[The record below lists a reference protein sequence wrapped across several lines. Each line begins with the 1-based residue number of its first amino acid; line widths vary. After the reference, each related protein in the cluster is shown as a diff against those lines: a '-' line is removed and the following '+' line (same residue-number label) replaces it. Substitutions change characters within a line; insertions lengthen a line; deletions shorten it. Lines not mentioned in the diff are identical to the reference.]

1 MSSLTQFNKSIHEFV
16 ADLKKMKV
24 LPNEIKKLETYIEVT
39 KINARLLIRNFQTFF
54 LRDLFVL
61 KVLQDDVN
69 FFINYV
75 PNEKELQNDKTALQ
89 LIQRIQHVVTV
100 MLQNNQ
106 MKEITNTFN
115 WLKILVFHAY
125 NDLGI
130 DSTQKFKSLQM
141 NTNIN
146 N

>member
-1 MSSLTQFNKSIHEFV
+1 M
-16 ADLKKMKV
+16 
-24 LPNEIKKLETYIEVT
+24 
-39 KINARLLIRNFQTFF
+39 
-54 LRDLFVL
+54 VL
-61 KVLQDDVN
+61 KDAKG
-69 FFINYV
+69 
-75 PNEKELQNDKTALQ
+75 NEKELQNDKTALQ